1 MLKLSATAIA
11 LTIGL
16 LLTSAIMAAQ
26 TEPPRPH
33 AQMNRP
39 LYPTLLAPGRSHG
52 PEQRFHRLRCVPGPA
67 AQAPAAGTGA
77 GTGDA
82 GATAAATA
90 PRTACAA
97 GKQ

>member
-1 MLKLSATAIA
+1 MLKLPAIAVA

-16 LLTSAIMAAQ
+16 LLTSALLAAQ

-52 PEQRFHRLRCVPGPA
+52 PEQRFHRLRCAP
-67 AQAPAAGTGA
+67 APAAGA
-77 GTGDA
+77 PAAAPGTA
-82 GATAAATA
+82 GATAATA
-90 PRTACAA
+90 PRPPCAA
-97 GKQ
+97 EKQ